1 MMDYNQLE
9 ALVVAWADQ
18 KGILTNGTP
27 IAQAGKTLE
36 EAQELFDAVQQE
48 NKEEVIDALGDVL
61 VTIII
66 QAKMQN
72 VSLIECLNSAYKII
86 SKRTGQMIEGQFVKD
101 A

>member
-27 IAQAGKTLE
+27 VGQAAKTLE
-36 EAQELFDAVQQE
+36 EARELYNAVQNE
-48 NKEEVIDALGDVL
+48 DKEEVVDGLGDVL

-72 VSLIECLNSAYKII
+72 VSLIECLEAAYNII
-86 SKRTGQMIEGQFVKD
+86 AKRTGKMIDGQFVKD